1 MSTTP
6 APIEIES
13 ARSRPALG
21 DVSDVVAR
29 VSPAS
34 RLSPDQLVHY
44 LSANPGSVILVARCG
59 TGAVGAATV
68 ARSGRPGHQYTMVRV
83 VSEQRRRGVGSA
95 MLGAAR
101 DHAGRIGLERIWGRI
116 DATDTGSLR
125 FAERNGLVE
134 SGREWISALE
144 LTDAPSPVAPPP
156 GVTVVSLAERP
167 DLIRAAYD
175 VHSECLPDMP
185 SPTPMLAEPFH
196 EWVTQTLEGPGALP
210 AAAMVALAGDAV
222 IGQAAL
228 TLEGDEGTAEHLLT
242 CVRREWRGR
251 GVAGALKSAQI
262 AWARQAGIE
271 RLVTSNDAPN
281 AAILAVNQRLGYRV
295 VSAGVLVEGPARL
308 G

>member
-1 MSTTP
+1 MP
-6 APIEIES
+6 APIEIEC

-21 DVSDVVAR
+21 DVADVVAR

-34 RLSPDQLVHY
+34 RLGREQLAHY
-44 LSANPGSVILVARCG
+44 LSANPGSVMLVARCG
-59 TGAVGAATV
+59 TEAVGAATLG
-68 ARSGRPGHQYTMVRV
+68 RSGRPGHQYTMVRV
-83 VSEQRRRGVGSA
+83 VPEHRRRGAGSA
-95 MLGAAR
+95 MLEAAR

-116 DATDTGSLR
+116 DAIDTGSLG
-125 FAERNGLVE
+125 FAERRGLVE
-134 SGREWISALE
+134 SGREWISALD
-144 LTDAPSPVAPPP
+144 LTGALSPVHPPP

-185 SPTPMLAEPFH
+185 SPTPMQAEPFH
-196 EWVTQTLEGPGALP
+196 EWVSQTLEGPGALP
-210 AAAMVALAGDAV
+210 EAAVVAIAGDAV

-281 AAILAVNQRLGYRV
+281 AAMLAVNQRLGYRV
-295 VSAGVLVEGPARL
+295 VSEGVLVEGPARH

>member
-1 MSTTP
+1 MP

-13 ARSRPALG
+13 ARSRAALG
-21 DVSDVVAR
+21 DVADVVAR

-34 RLSPDQLVHY
+34 RLGPDQLAHY
-44 LSANPGSVILVARCG
+44 LSANPGSVMLVARRG
-59 TGAVGAATV
+59 TEAVGAATA

-83 VSEQRRRGVGSA
+83 VPEHRRRGAGTA
-95 MLGAAR
+95 MLRAAR
-101 DHAGRIGLERIWGRI
+101 DHAGRIGLKRIWGRI

-125 FAERNGLVE
+125 FAERHGLVE

-144 LTDAPSPVAPPP
+144 LIDATSPVPPPP

-167 DLIRAAYD
+167 DLIRAAHD

-185 SPTPMLAEPFH
+185 SPTPMRTEPFQ
-196 EWVTQTLEGPGALP
+196 EWLSRTLEGPAALP
-210 AAAMVALAGDAV
+210 EAAMVALAGDGV

-242 CVRREWRGR
+242 CVRRDWRGH
-251 GVAGALKSAQI
+251 GVASALKSAQV
-262 AWARQAGIE
+262 AWARQAGIT

-281 AAILAVNQRLGYRV
+281 AAMLAVNQRLGYRV
-295 VSAGVLVEGPARL
+295 VSEGVLVEGPAQRT
-308 G
+308 

>member
-1 MSTTP
+1 MP

-13 ARSRPALG
+13 ARSRPALD
-21 DVSDVVAR
+21 DVADVVAR

-34 RLSPDQLVHY
+34 RLSPDQLAHY
-44 LSANPGSVILVARCG
+44 LSANPGSAQLVARRG
-59 TGAVGAATV
+59 TEAVGAATV

-83 VSEQRRRGVGSA
+83 VPEHRRRGVGGA
-95 MLGAAR
+95 MLEAAR

-116 DATDTGSLR
+116 DATDIGSLA

-134 SGREWISALE
+134 SGRERISVLE
-144 LTDAPSPVAPPP
+144 LTGAPSPVPPP
-156 GVTVVSLAERP
+156 QGVTVVSLADRP

-185 SPTPMLAEPFH
+185 SPTPMLPEPFH
-196 EWVTQTLEGPGALP
+196 EWVSQTLEGPGALP
-210 AAAMVALAGDAV
+210 AAAMVALADDAV

-228 TLEGDEGTAEHLLT
+228 ALEGDEGTAEHLLT
-242 CVRREWRGR
+242 CVRRDWRGR

-271 RLVTSNDAPN
+271 RLVASNDASN
-281 AAILAVNQRLGYRV
+281 AAMLAVNRRLGYQV
-295 VSAGVLVEGPARL
+295 VSEGVLVEGPARL